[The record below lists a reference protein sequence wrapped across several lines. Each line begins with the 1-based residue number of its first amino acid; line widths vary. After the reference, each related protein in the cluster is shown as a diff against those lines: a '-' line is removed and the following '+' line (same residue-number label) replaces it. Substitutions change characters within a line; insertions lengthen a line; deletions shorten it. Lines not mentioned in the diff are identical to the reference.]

1 MAISVL
7 KEWVVNKWTK
17 TLLNDSKYFIGA
29 RKENQESDITNRLTE
44 FVDLLLRAL
53 FNDYFVRLEIN
64 LSVFLISEKASCIFQ
79 ICITQ
84 RRMTSK
90 CRS

>member
-53 FNDYFVRLEIN
+53 FNDYFVRLIMN
-64 LSVFLISEKASCIFQ
+64 LSAFLISEKASCIFQ